1 MEEQESVL
9 LNGQLCHKGIA
20 IMVIDKV
27 LPTVLDVV
35 AELTKAG
42 KSSERVD
49 EAAKT
54 VVNAALGA
62 ISLKSL
68 ISPKS

>member
-1 MEEQESVL
+1 MEEHESVL
-9 LNGQLCHKGIA
+9 LNGQLCHKDIA
-20 IMVIDKV
+20 IIVIDKV
-27 LPTVLDVV
+27 LPTVLEVV

-42 KSSERVD
+42 KRSDVVD

-62 ISLKSL
+62 ISLRSL
-68 ISPKS
+68 ISPKP

>member
-20 IMVIDKV
+20 LIVIEKV
-27 LPTVLDVV
+27 LPTVLEVV
-35 AELTKAG
+35 AELTRAG
-42 KSSERVD
+42 KSPEVVN

-54 VVNAALGA
+54 VVNAALSA
-62 ISLKSL
+62 ISLRSL